1 MIYPMMNLKINVGST
16 QIIAPVN
23 KSLKAAPK
31 PAARAPSFLPKTSTA
46 KNAIQSPICVYPPVA
61 GFGSLIVNVHTKI
74 NAIIK
79 AVLAILFVVSFVI
92 IVSPFLKLVPI
103 LSFYCIL

>member
-1 MIYPMMNLKINVGST
+1 MMNLKINVGST

-31 PAARAPSFLPKTSTA
+31 PAARAPLFYLRQVHA
-46 KNAIQSPICVYPPVA
+46 RNAIQSPICVYPPVA

-79 AVLAILFVVSFVI
+79 AVFAILFVVSFVI
-92 IVSPFLKLVPI
+92 IISPLKN
-103 LSFYCIL
+103 LSLY